1 MTATTTDLPDVL
13 PADLRLA
20 LDRVADAL
28 SAMFAGDPA
37 PYAALWAP
45 GAQPT
50 LYGAWG
56 PTEKGHD
63 AVVRTFSWVATR
75 FSDGARCRPRYE
87 TVDWSGDLAFTVGY
101 EDTEVRIDAASPARM
116 TLRVTHVLR
125 RVDGEWR
132 LVHRHADFPPQDP
145 RG

>member
-1 MTATTTDLPDVL
+1 MTATTTDL

-20 LDRVADAL
+20 LDRVAAAL

-63 AVVRTFSWVATR
+63 AVVRTFPGSRRGSPTATGAGRATR
-75 FSDGARCRPRYE
+75 PSTGAATSPSPSATRTPR
-87 TVDWSGDLAFTVGY
+87 SGSTPG
-101 EDTEVRIDAASPARM
+101 
-116 TLRVTHVLR
+116 
-125 RVDGEWR
+125 
-132 LVHRHADFPPQDP
+132 HRSA
-145 RG
+145 

>member
-20 LDRVADAL
+20 LDRVAAAL

-50 LYGAWG
+50 LFGAWG
-56 PTEKGHD
+56 PPRR
-63 AVVRTFSWVATR
+63 AAT
-75 FSDGARCRPRYE
+75 P
-87 TVDWSGDLAFTVGY
+87 W
-101 EDTEVRIDAASPARM
+101 
-116 TLRVTHVLR
+116 
-125 RVDGEWR
+125 
-132 LVHRHADFPPQDP
+132 
-145 RG
+145 